1 MFLCFLYHNLT
12 FLILPYCE
20 SCWLSVGSHM
30 WYMYYKAST
39 AHPAPYKSNKQLQ
52 TKQRPSLF
60 HFLKHVCV
68 AHSGK
73 WKFRGGCR
81 NTFIVASGCREAV
94 KSIERTA
101 DKCRQGSRVVYI
113 INSYNQEQSK
123 SRNCCGFCYGVF
135 IVNNTCLQKL

>member
-1 MFLCFLYHNLT
+1 
-12 FLILPYCE
+12 
-20 SCWLSVGSHM
+20 M

-123 SRNCCGFCYGVF
+123 SRNCCGFRKQNIKLLWCF
-135 IVNNTCLQKL
+135 HSKQHMFTKTVNIQCKD